1 MRFKSVLL
9 AAFISVV
16 LMTTVVAPR
25 ASSQPDPSNVM
36 RVECKLLLSGLTS
49 IDGSGSVELTFAG
62 DPAVAPS
69 DFRTAIF
76 NRFDANGDM
85 WLDANETGTLL
96 NAFSSALVGKIY
108 WGIAIKSAT
117 NFTGRT
123 NAFIADHSSGLV
135 RSLWNATS
143 PIVLKVDF
151 DGSGKMESKVIE
163 TAQGAYDAF
172 AVAIADAT
180 GYSYVGALV
189 IKQRVTTIMLG
200 SLSNPDLSQ
209 GSVSAIRNPF
219 GEVLWYSFSGSVG
232 PSISVQDTM
241 SYEALSVKENQQIS
255 FVVLFFGCLMILR
268 MPGSNFDK
276 FEKLHPKKFRKNAKP
291 LMSVRIFAIV
301 LVAVLVVLYF
311 VPFIFSFAS
320 RNAIVYAAY
329 LYLLVPFAII
339 AEHLF
344 ARSMYNKAALSI
356 PDESVVEVKQ
366 ALIEREEGEG
376 EMLCKV
382 CYMPIEAGLDM
393 FQCTC
398 DAAMHVNCAEKA
410 LTCPSCGESLFPQR
424 SRSIR
429 CNACGETFMYSGTE
443 DSYSVQCT
451 KCGAFQED
459 IKAGRNYL
467 VVDEDPRN
475 AFMMI
480 RAIGLSGRPAMCLTV
495 QFPGKIRAEYDLRD
509 VSVKWFS
516 DSSTDIDN
524 INPTDL
530 DGDPMEIASTFLMTS
545 KEAGILIEGI
555 DTLIELN
562 GFDKVLAFIKRLND
576 LAAIHGSTIVLSLDK
591 KKMSEAQFKII
602 GDEFDEI
609 HDYE

>member
-9 AAFISVV
+9 AALISVV

-36 RVECKLLLSGLTS
+36 KVECKLLLSGLTS

-62 DPAVAPS
+62 DPAVAL
-69 DFRTAIF
+69 RTAVF
-76 NRFDANGDM
+76 RWFDANGDM
-85 WLDANETGTLL
+85 WLDANEAGTLL

-123 NAFIADHSSGLV
+123 SGFIADHSSGLV
-135 RSLWNATS
+135 RSEWNATL

-180 GYSYVGALV
+180 GYSYDGALV
-189 IKQRVTTIMLG
+189 VKQRVTTIMLG

-276 FEKLHPKKFRKNAKP
+276 FEKLHPKKFRKNAKR
-291 LMSVRIFAIV
+291 LKSVRIFAIV
-301 LVAVLVVLYF
+301 LVAVLAVLYF

-366 ALIEREEGEG
+366 ALIEREEGAG

-393 FQCTC
+393 FRCTC

-410 LTCPSCGESLFPQR
+410 QTCPSCGEPLFPQR
-424 SRSIR
+424 ARSIR
-429 CNACGETFMYSGTE
+429 CKACGETFMYSGTE

-459 IKAGRNYL
+459 IKAGRNYM

-495 QFPGKIRAEYDLRD
+495 QFPGKIRSEYDLRE

-516 DSSTDIDN
+516 DSSMDIDN

-545 KEAGILIEGI
+545 KEAGILVEGI
-555 DTLIELN
+555 DTLTELN

-591 KKMSEAQFKII
+591 KKMSEAQFKTIS
-602 GDEFDEI
+602 DEFDEI

>member
-1 MRFKSVLL
+1 MRFKSALL

-25 ASSQPDPSNVM
+25 ASSQPDPSNM
-36 RVECKLLLSGLTS
+36 MKVECKLLLSGLTS
-49 IDGSGSVELTFAG
+49 IEGSGSVELTFAG
-62 DPAVAPS
+62 NPAIAL
-69 DFRTAIF
+69 RNAIF
-76 NRFDANGDM
+76 NKSDADGNM
-85 WLDANETGTLL
+85 WLNSNETGTLL
-96 NAFSSALVGKIY
+96 DAFSDALVGKIY
-108 WGIAIKSAT
+108 WGIAIESAT

-123 NAFIADHSSGLV
+123 DAFIADHSSGLV
-135 RSLWNATS
+135 GLKNDATL

-163 TAQGAYDAF
+163 TAQGAYETFATAIEDAS
-172 AVAIADAT
+172 
-180 GYSYVGALV
+180 GYSYSGAMV
-189 IKQRVTTIMLG
+189 VKQRVTTIMLG
-200 SLSNPDLSQ
+200 SLTNPHLKQ

-219 GEVLWYSFSGSVG
+219 GEVLWYSFTGSVG
-232 PSISVQDTM
+232 PSMPAQDM
-241 SYEALSVKENQQIS
+241 VSYEAFSIMENQQIS
-255 FVVLFFGCLMILR
+255 FIVLFLGCLMILR
-268 MPGSNFDK
+268 TPRNYFDK
-276 FEKLHPKKFRKNAKP
+276 FEKLHPKKFRKNAKQ
-291 LMSVRIFAIV
+291 LMSVWILAIV
-301 LVAVLVVLYF
+301 LAGVLVVLYL

-320 RNAIVYAAY
+320 RNALIYAAY

-339 AEHLF
+339 GEHLF

-356 PDESVVEVKQ
+356 PDESTVEVKQ
-366 ALIEREEGEG
+366 ALIEKEDGEG
-376 EMLCKV
+376 EILCKV

-398 DAAMHVNCAEKA
+398 DAAMHVNCAEKVQ
-410 LTCPSCGESLFPQR
+410 TCPSCREPLFPQR

-429 CNACGETFMYSGTE
+429 CKSCGETFMYSGTE

-467 VVDEDPRN
+467 VADEDPRN
-475 AFMMI
+475 AFMMV
-480 RAIGLSGRPAMCLTV
+480 RAIGISGRPALCLTT
-495 QFPGKIRAEYDLRD
+495 QFPGKIRSEYDLRD

-524 INPTDL
+524 INPKDL

-562 GFDKVLAFIKRLND
+562 GFDKVLAFIKKLND

-591 KKMSEAQFKII
+591 KKLSEAQFKII
-602 GDEFDEI
+602 SDEFDEI
-609 HDYE
+609 HDYQ

>member
-1 MRFKSVLL
+1 MRFKSALL
-9 AAFISVV
+9 AALISVL

-25 ASSQPDPSNVM
+25 ASSQPDPINGM
-36 RVECKLLLSGLTS
+36 RVECKMLMSGLTS

-62 DPAVAPS
+62 DPAIAL
-69 DFRTAIF
+69 RTHVF
-76 NRFDANGDM
+76 NKFDANGDM
-85 WLDANETGTLL
+85 WLEADETGALL
-96 NAFSSALVGKIY
+96 NAFSKALVGKIY

-123 NAFIADHSSGLV
+123 DGFIADHSSGLV
-135 RSLWNATS
+135 RSEWSATL

-151 DGSGKMESKVIE
+151 DGSGRMESKVIE

-172 AVAIADAT
+172 AVAIGDAT
-180 GYSYVGALV
+180 GYSFAGAMV
-189 IKQRVTTIMLG
+189 VKQRVTTIMLG
-200 SLSNPDLSQ
+200 SLSNPELTQ
-209 GSVSAIRNPF
+209 GSFSAIRNPF
-219 GEVLWYSFSGSVG
+219 GEVLWYSYSGSVG
-232 PSISVQDTM
+232 PSTPAQDM
-241 SYEALSVKENQQIS
+241 VSYEAFSVKENQQIS
-255 FVVLFFGCLMILR
+255 FILLFFGGLMILR
-268 MPGSNFDK
+268 MPGINFDK
-276 FEKLHPKKFRKNAKP
+276 FEKLHPKKFRKNAKR
-291 LMSVRIFAIV
+291 LMSVRILAIV
-301 LVAVLVVLYF
+301 LVAVLTVLYF
-311 VPFIFSFAS
+311 LPYLFSFAS
-320 RNAIVYAAY
+320 RNAVVYAAY
-329 LYLLVPFAII
+329 LYFLVPLAII

-356 PDESVVEVKQ
+356 PDESVVEIKQ
-366 ALIEREEGEG
+366 ALIEKEEGEG
-376 EMLCKV
+376 EILCKV

-398 DAAMHVNCAEKA
+398 DAAMHVNCAEKVQN
-410 LTCPSCGESLFPQR
+410 CPSCGEPLFPQR

-429 CNACGETFMYSGTE
+429 CKACGETFMYSGTE

-451 KCGAFQED
+451 KCGAFQEE

-495 QFPGKIRAEYDLRD
+495 QFPGKIRSEYDLRD

-524 INPTDL
+524 INPKDL

-555 DTLIELN
+555 DTLTELN

-591 KKMSEAQFKII
+591 KKMSEAQFKTIS
-602 GDEFDEI
+602 DEFDEI